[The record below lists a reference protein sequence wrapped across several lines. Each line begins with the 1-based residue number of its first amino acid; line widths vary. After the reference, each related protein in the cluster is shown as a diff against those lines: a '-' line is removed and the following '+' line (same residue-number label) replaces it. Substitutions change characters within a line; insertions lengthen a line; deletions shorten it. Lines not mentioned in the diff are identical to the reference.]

1 MSADSGGRKQGDS
14 GHVGATRQK
23 GGTSASGEGNLR
35 DERGAPPYA
44 DRAYAGERE
53 PGGETGTSLEGTAGG
68 TNVSS
73 QGGSADSGKA
83 GGNSGGSGAQGSG
96 RS

>member
-1 MSADSGGRKQGDS
+1 MGEATKQGQDQ
-14 GHVGATRQK
+14 GI
-23 GGTSASGEGNLR
+23 GEGNLR

-73 QGGSADSGKA
+73 QGGSADSSKA
-83 GGNSGGSGAQGSG
+83 GGNAGGSGAQGHSG
-96 RS
+96 S

>member
-1 MSADSGGRKQGDS
+1 MADTNKQGNDQ
-14 GHVGATRQK
+14 GI
-23 GGTSASGEGNLR
+23 GEGNLSE
-35 DERGAPPYA
+35 ERGAPPYA

-68 TNVSS
+68 TNISS

-83 GGNSGGSGAQGSG
+83 GGNTGGSGAQGSG
-96 RS
+96 SK

>member
-1 MSADSGGRKQGDS
+1 MAEGTKQGKDQ
-14 GHVGATRQK
+14 GI
-23 GGTSASGEGNLR
+23 GEGNLR

-53 PGGETGTSLEGTAGG
+53 PGEETGTSLEGTAGG

-73 QGGSADSGKA
+73 QGGAADSSKA
-83 GGNSGGSGAQGSG
+83 GGNTGSSGAQGS
-96 RS
+96 SSK